1 VARSHTILYDTVAWR
16 PQWPHH
22 AADARAW
29 SLMNCRLHRLAKAAR
44 PVIWRQPS
52 APRDTAVASEI
63 DGKKIKGGAM
73 FSRRALL
80 SLAASSAAAPRLAS
94 AQQARRKVALYA
106 NVGADLTHYDV
117 DVAGA
122 ELIKRETITLPAGVQ
137 YAWPH
142 ASRRYLYVASS
153 SSASGYGK
161 AGTEHH
167 VTALSID
174 PATGALR
181 QHGAPIRLPTRPI
194 HISTDIPSKYIL
206 VAFNSPSAVRV
217 YRINEDS
224 TPGEEVT
231 QPAPIDAGIYAHQV
245 RTTPDNRLVILV
257 TRGNEGSSTKAEDP
271 GALKVF
277 DYKDGVL
284 TNEVS
289 IAPDGGKEFGPRHLD
304 FHPTKPWMYVSI
316 ETQNKMFMYR
326 METGRISPEIAYR
339 AETLAEPNNI
349 RARQA
354 AGTVHVHPNGRFV
367 YGTNR
372 AEATIDFQGK
382 QVFKGGENSIV
393 VYAIDQ
399 STGEP
404 MPIQHIETQKIHPRT
419 FHIDPSG
426 SLLVAQHNLPVNVR
440 DGEAVN
446 AIPAGLSVFRI
457 GGDGKLTFARKYDID
472 VGDKTMFWM
481 GMVPL

>member
-1 VARSHTILYDTVAWR
+1 
-16 PQWPHH
+16 
-22 AADARAW
+22 
-29 SLMNCRLHRLAKAAR
+29 
-44 PVIWRQPS
+44 
-52 APRDTAVASEI
+52 
-63 DGKKIKGGAM
+63 M
-73 FSRRALL
+73 FSRRTFL
-80 SLAASSAAAPRLAS
+80 SLVAGSMAAPRLAS
-94 AQQARRKVALYA
+94 AEPASQRVALYA

-122 ELIKRETITLPAGVQ
+122 ELIKRETVTLPAGVQ

-153 SSASGYGK
+153 SSASGYGQ

-167 VTALSID
+167 VTAFTID

-194 HISTDIPSKYIL
+194 HISTDIPSEYLL
-206 VAFNSPSAVRV
+206 VAFNNPSAVRV
-217 YRINEDS
+217 YRINKDF

-231 QPAPIDAGIYAHQV
+231 QPAPIEAGIFAHQV
-245 RTTPDNRLVILV
+245 RTTPDNRLAILV
-257 TRGNEGSSTKAEDP
+257 TRGNEGTPTKTEDP

-277 DYKDGVL
+277 SYKNGVL

-289 IAPDGGKEFGPRHLD
+289 IAPNGGKEFGPRHLD

-316 ETQNKMFMYR
+316 ETQNKMYMFR
-326 METGRISPEIAYR
+326 MEEGRINPEIAYR
-339 AETLAEPNNI
+339 AETLAEPDDI

-367 YGTNR
+367 YGANR
-372 AEATIDFQGK
+372 AQATIEFQGK
-382 QVFKGGENSIV
+382 QVFRGGENSIV
-393 VYAIDQ
+393 VYRINQ

-404 MPIQHIETQKIHPRT
+404 TPIQHIETQKIHPRT

-426 SLLVAQHNLPVNVR
+426 RVLVAQHNLPVNVR
-440 DGEAVN
+440 DGDAVRTL
-446 AIPAGLSVFRI
+446 AAGLSVCRI
-457 GGDGKLTFARKYDID
+457 GDDGKLTFVRTYDID
-472 VGDKTMFWM
+472 VGDKPCSGWE
-481 GMVPL
+481 